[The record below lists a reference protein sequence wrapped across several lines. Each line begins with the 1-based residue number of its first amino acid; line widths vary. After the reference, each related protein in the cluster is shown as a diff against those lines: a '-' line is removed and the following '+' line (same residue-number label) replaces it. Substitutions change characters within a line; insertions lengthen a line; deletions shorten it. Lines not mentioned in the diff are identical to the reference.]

1 MVVLFCYSKWLRDAG
16 GAPNLLTHEILTT
29 SFSKTTLPFM
39 NLVQPVTSLTLLSS
53 VVGELFKITENIF
66 FENFLVKTRRSVQ
79 TILLLWK
86 ITSNTILLS

>member
-1 MVVLFCYSKWLRDAG
+1 
-16 GAPNLLTHEILTT
+16 
-29 SFSKTTLPFM
+29 M

-79 TILLLWK
+79 TILLL
-86 ITSNTILLS
+86 